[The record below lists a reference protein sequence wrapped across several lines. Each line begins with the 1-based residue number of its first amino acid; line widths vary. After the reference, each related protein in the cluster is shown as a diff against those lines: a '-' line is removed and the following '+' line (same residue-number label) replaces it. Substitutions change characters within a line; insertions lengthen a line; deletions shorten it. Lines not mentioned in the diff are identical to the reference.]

1 MSSRCSSNAI
11 SFSLCDDEDDAVG
24 LAYRCQ
30 SFTHARTNR
39 RQRLELRKK
48 RRLKM
53 CRIFF
58 GNSLAGDG
66 TLPSTASRTFGRL
79 ARERERKRLRQN
91 PRWVAEVSVMEGGN
105 GLINRPNEAQ
115 AIVRPEEHTSELQSL
130 MRISYAVLCLQ

>member
-1 MSSRCSSNAI
+1 
-11 SFSLCDDEDDAVG
+11 
-24 LAYRCQ
+24 
-30 SFTHARTNR
+30 
-39 RQRLELRKK
+39 
-48 RRLKM
+48 M

-115 AIVRPEEHTSELQSL
+115 AIVCWGHGSGQLFNCRQEPELRVRVDLVGFPQGIVSIDEDHCRTVAGGHLLFSALS
-130 MRISYAVLCLQ
+130 SWASD

>member
-1 MSSRCSSNAI
+1 
-11 SFSLCDDEDDAVG
+11 
-24 LAYRCQ
+24 
-30 SFTHARTNR
+30 
-39 RQRLELRKK
+39 
-48 RRLKM
+48 M

-115 AIVRPEEHTSELQSL
+115 AIVCWGHGSGQLFNCRQEPELRVRVDLVGFPQGIVSIDEDHCRTDRKSTRLNS
-130 MRISYAVLCLQ
+130 SH